1 MRIIVLFNLRPGV
14 DEATYE
20 KWAREED
27 MAAVAKMK
35 SVDSFT
41 VHRAKGVLGTD
52 KPSPYRYIEV
62 VDVND
67 EAMFGEEVA
76 TETMKKIAARF
87 QELGDNP
94 TFILTEPVGAKA

>member
-14 DEATYE
+14 DEAAYE
-20 KWAREED
+20 KWAEQED
-27 MAAVAKMK
+27 MPAVARMK

-41 VHRAKGVLGTD
+41 VHRSIGLFGSD
-52 KPSPYRYIEV
+52 KAPPYRYIEV

-67 EAMFGEEVA
+67 AELFGQEAA

-94 TFILTEPVGAKA
+94 TFIITEPVGAKA

>member
-1 MRIIVLFNLRPGV
+1 MKIIVLFNLRPGV

-20 KWAREED
+20 KWAADED
-27 MAAVAKMK
+27 MPAVAKMK

-41 VHRAKGVLGTD
+41 VHRATGVFGSD
-52 KPSPYRYIEV
+52 QPSPYRYIEV

-67 EAMFGEEVA
+67 ADMFGEE
-76 TETMKKIAARF
+76 TSSETMKKIAARF

-94 TFILTEPVGAKA
+94 TFIITEPVGAKV